1 MTHPTYVLAYVENVP
16 KSAALYG
23 RLLGQE
29 PVENSPSFAMFVLPN
44 GVKLGLWA
52 RHDVKPAAN
61 TPGGIEL
68 CFVVDNDDAVK
79 TTLAS
84 WQKLGLDVL
93 QQPTKMDFG
102 FTFTATDPDGHRLR
116 VFAPGQD

>member
-52 RHDVKPAAN
+52 RHDVKPVAN

-68 CFVVDNDDAVK
+68 CFVVESDDAVK

-116 VFAPGQD
+116 VFSPAPA